1 MCRHPTRLFVLLPVF
16 ALACDDAAS
25 PPTGA
30 TAADPKGDRG
40 DGAHAYRT
48 VQDEAL
54 PADAHATLSAAL
66 DELARVRVEGSSGR
80 QRRLA
85 AETLARIEAGVV
97 RVEAIE
103 RARGMD
109 LWHMCKDLDAHA
121 ACNGEPPTGDEAAN
135 WEGDAALRAA
145 LASDLDGYMWGDRL
159 YFRFDDALEPSALAA
174 TLIHEV
180 NHVLNRSECS
190 YYADYFAHEVEPTL
204 AFLEEY
210 RAFVAECVFRRGSGG
225 TASRCD
231 GWANAQLEEREYGLS
246 PDLSR
251 LIAEDETGTR
261 TIAEALFDED
271 GRFGWL
277 APSADVW
284 PPDFAE
290 CEAF

>member
-1 MCRHPTRLFVLLPVF
+1 MFRHTPVLVALLSLS
-16 ALACDDAAS
+16 ALACDGSTSPQGDAR
-25 PPTGA
+25 PT
-30 TAADPKGDRG
+30 DPKGDRG

-48 VQDEAL
+48 VRDEAL

-66 DELARVRVEGSSGR
+66 AELARVEVEGSSGR

-85 AETLARIEAGVV
+85 AETLARIEAGAV
-97 RVEAIE
+97 RLDAIE

-109 LWHMCKDLDAHA
+109 LWHMCKDLDAHD
-121 ACNGEPPTGDEAAN
+121 ACRGEPPHEDEADT
-135 WEGDAALRAA
+135 WDGDDALRDA
-145 LASDLDGYMWGDRL
+145 LANDLDGYMWGDRL

-174 TLIHEV
+174 TLVHEV

-210 RAFVAECVFRRGSGG
+210 RAFVTECVYRRGSNG
-225 TASRCD
+225 TATRCD
-231 GWANAQLEEREYGLS
+231 GWANAQLEERDYGFS

-251 LIAEDETGTR
+251 LVAEDEDGTR

-284 PPDFAE
+284 PADFAE